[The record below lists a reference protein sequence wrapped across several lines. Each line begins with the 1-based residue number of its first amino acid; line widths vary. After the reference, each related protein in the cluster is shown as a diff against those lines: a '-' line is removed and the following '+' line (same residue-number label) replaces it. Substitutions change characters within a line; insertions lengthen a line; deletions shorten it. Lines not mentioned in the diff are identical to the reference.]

1 MNMTSTR
8 SQILAGYE
16 LNKSEINELLVYNQ
30 NHFQTGNWQQ
40 YVHFPIAD
48 EPHISS
54 WQEYAEEARVR
65 GTDKTLSQYLV
76 QLQFPIQA
84 GISDRPEYR
93 AVTRKGQSTDGLEL
107 AKGLDLQEPEKLEL
121 IIHQTIAGKI
131 PVLISG
137 NRADFMA
144 LVRAL
149 TKRNEPQPIPDSMG
163 ACIVGGYNNW
173 HRIAKYRQ
181 EWSEQNP
188 QHNSE
193 ADWKL
198 EFKQLIPRKELY
210 QDRFILLSPGGYS
223 GVTAAQLG
231 LEAAQWQ
238 QLSLQIRLEHEC
250 THYITRRLLNSM
262 QNNLLDEMIADY
274 RGIVAALG
282 SYRADWFL
290 YFMGLESPEYRREGR
305 LSNYRGDPPL
315 SDNAFQ
321 VLQILVRQ
329 AVQNLAD
336 FDRQYYQSFP
346 RTKIHDLAVLITL
359 TKSSLEDLA
368 SANAVKLLL
377 ANSRTEFNSLEA
389 GLVNHS
395 PP

>member
-8 SQILAGYE
+8 SQILANYE

-30 NHFQTGNWQQ
+30 NHFQTDNWQK
-40 YVHFPIAD
+40 YVHFPLED
-48 EPHISS
+48 EPHVSS

-65 GTDKTLSQYLV
+65 GTYQTLSPYLV

-107 AKGLDLQEPEKLEL
+107 AGGLSLQEPDKLEL
-121 IIHQTIAGKI
+121 LIHQTLAGKI
-131 PVLISG
+131 PVLIAG
-137 NRADFMA
+137 NRADFIS

-149 TKRNEPQPIPDSMG
+149 TKKNEPQPIPDSMG

-173 HRIAKYRQ
+173 HRIFKYRQ
-181 EWSEQNP
+181 QWSKQNP

-198 EFKQLIPRKELY
+198 EFKKLIPRKELY

-231 LEAAQWQ
+231 LKAAEWQ

-262 QNNLLDEMIADY
+262 QNNLLDEIIADY
-274 RGIVAALG
+274 RGIVAAFG

-290 YFMGLESPEYRREGR
+290 YFMGLESPEYRSEGR

-315 SDNAFQ
+315 SNNAFQ
-321 VLQILVRQ
+321 VLQTLVRQ
-329 AVQNLAD
+329 AAQNLEN

-346 RTKIHDLAVLITL
+346 RTEIHDLAVSIAL

-368 SANAVKLLL
+368 SANAVELLL
-377 ANSRTEFNSLEA
+377 ANSRREFNSLEA
-389 GLVNHS
+389 GLVNYS
-395 PP
+395 PL

>member
-1 MNMTSTR
+1 MNTTSTR
-8 SQILAGYE
+8 NQILANYK

-40 YVHFPIAD
+40 YVHFPVED
-48 EPHISS
+48 EPHVSL
-54 WQEYAEEARVR
+54 WREYGVEARVK
-65 GTDKTLSQYLV
+65 GTYETLSQYLV

-84 GISDRPEYR
+84 GISDRLEYR
-93 AVTRKGQSTDGLEL
+93 SVTRKGKSTEGLEL
-107 AKGLDLQEPEKLEL
+107 ARGLSLQEPEQLQL
-121 IIHQTIAGKI
+121 VIHQTIAGKI
-131 PVLISG
+131 PVLIAG
-137 NRADFMA
+137 NRADFIS

-173 HRIAKYRQ
+173 HRISRYRQ
-181 EWSEQNP
+181 QWSKQNP
-188 QHNSE
+188 QYHSE

-198 EFKQLIPRKELY
+198 EFKKLIPRKELY

-223 GVTAAQLG
+223 GVTADQLG
-231 LEAAQWQ
+231 LDSAQWQ

-262 QNNLLDEMIADY
+262 QNNLLDEIIADY
-274 RGIVAALG
+274 RGIVAAFG

-290 YFMGLESPEYRREGR
+290 YFMGLESPEYRSEGR
-305 LSNYRGDPPL
+305 LSNYRGNPPL
-315 SDNAFQ
+315 SDNAFK
-321 VLQILVRQ
+321 VLQTLVRQ
-329 AVQNLAD
+329 AAQNLAN

-346 RTKIHDLAVLITL
+346 RTEIHDLAVLITL

-368 SANAVKLLL
+368 SVNAVKLLL
-377 ANSRTEFNSLEA
+377 ANSQTECNSLEA
-389 GLVNHS
+389 CLANY
-395 PP
+395 